1 MVIDSMFVHHFVD
14 PDLRVET
21 FFETDGAAENGGVD
35 FEIEDIGTS
44 TRLTLEVEENSCRAC
59 LLSYC
64 LFGGKKTA
72 FKSSLDLYFHPSIT
86 EFRIEGKMHAE
97 AVTDVSR
104 GDEGRFLLFSWERME
119 GD

>member
-35 FEIEDIGTS
+35 FEIGD
-44 TRLTLEVEENSCRAC
+44 TRLALEVEENSCRAC

-72 FKSSLDLYFHPSIT
+72 FKSSLDLYFHLSIT
-86 EFRIEGKMHAE
+86 EFRIEGKMHAK

-104 GDEGRFLLFSWERME
+104 GDEGRFFLFSWERME
-119 GD
+119 GG

>member
-1 MVIDSMFVHHFVD
+1 MAIDSMFLHHNVG

-21 FFETDGAAENGGVD
+21 FFEKDGAAENGDVD
-35 FEIEDIGTS
+35 FETGDTGSS
-44 TRLTLEVEENSCRAC
+44 THLHWRLKKRAC

-64 LFGGKKTA
+64 RFGGKKIA
-72 FKSSLDLYFHPSIT
+72 FKKSLDLYFNSSMT

-119 GD
+119 GGY